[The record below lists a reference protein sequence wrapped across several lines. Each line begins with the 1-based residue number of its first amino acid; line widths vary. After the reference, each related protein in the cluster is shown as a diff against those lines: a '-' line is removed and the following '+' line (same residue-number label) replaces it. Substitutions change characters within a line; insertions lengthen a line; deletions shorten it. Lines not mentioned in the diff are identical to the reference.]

1 MPHEIRIPRLGWSME
16 EGTFVGW
23 LKPPGA
29 EVATGEPLFELEG
42 EKALQEVESVNAGK
56 LYVPLDAPQPGSTI
70 PVGALLGY
78 LLAPDEPIP
87 SASSSTMLAPTE
99 LRPDVEIARAAPARS
114 SPLSPS
120 DQPIATPRAK
130 RVAAELGIDW
140 TTLAGTGRDGRIREA
155 DVRADVPAAD
165 RSHAVPLSPRRK
177 AIADRLRLSRERSI
191 PVTLTTIADATSL
204 VALREQF
211 KTAQAQLVPAYTD
224 LVACLVAR
232 VLKRHPAMAVRWQS
246 DHQSLNPVAD
256 DQFHVGIAVDTPDGL
271 LVPIVRDVLRKP
283 LLQVAQESKTLIDR
297 ARTGRLT
304 AAEMQDGVLTIT
316 NLGAYGIDAFT
327 PIINDPE
334 IAVLG
339 LGAIRR
345 EAIVLPDD
353 RIVPRQRITL
363 SLTFD
368 HAAVDGAPAA
378 AFLKDIAAALENA
391 AAHLLGG

>member
-155 DVRADVPAAD
+155 DVRADVRGAT
-165 RSHAVPLSPRRK
+165 PRPTGTPGF
-177 AIADRLRLSRERSI
+177 SMPGVSE
-191 PVTLTTIADATSL
+191 
-204 VALREQF
+204 
-211 KTAQAQLVPAYTD
+211 
-224 LVACLVAR
+224 
-232 VLKRHPAMAVRWQS
+232 QS
-246 DHQSLNPVAD
+246 D
-256 DQFHVGIAVDTPDGL
+256 GDG
-271 LVPIVRDVLRKP
+271 
-283 LLQVAQESKTLIDR
+283 AF
-297 ARTGRLT
+297 
-304 AAEMQDGVLTIT
+304 VLTVEPGTMRIQASAPGT
-316 NLGAYGIDAFT
+316 A
-327 PIINDPE
+327 PS
-334 IAVLG
+334 AV
-339 LGAIRR
+339 IER
-345 EAIVLPDD
+345 EV
-353 RIVPRQRITL
+353 
-363 SLTFD
+363 
-368 HAAVDGAPAA
+368 APGEE
-378 AFLKDIAAALENA
+378 LE
-391 AAHLLGG
+391 